1 MPLPS
6 IFISRHSA
14 RAWSVTRAAGYGAII
29 GALAAV
35 FKTLGPLRET
45 AAVSGNVAE
54 NLAANFLEIA
64 GATLAFALL
73 CAGASALRNFIARRL
88 IRPECR

>member
-6 IFISRHSA
+6 LFISRDRA
-14 RAWSVTRAAGYGAII
+14 RAWSVARAAGYGAVI

-45 AAVSGNVAE
+45 ASMGTK
-54 NLAANFLEIA
+54 NLAANSLKIA
-64 GATLAFALL
+64 GATLAFAVL
-73 CAGASALRNFIARRL
+73 CAGASALRNFIARRFL
-88 IRPECR
+88 WPERR